1 MVTMETK
8 KRKALEAAG
17 WKFGD
22 AEDFLEMSADE
33 RQLLETRMNI
43 AAAIK
48 RQRETGAL
56 SQKELGARMKTSQPR
71 IARIERAASDVS
83 LDQLLRT
90 FTAAGGKIVVKTA
103 KAKPGKGKQRKTSN
117 PIVLEVVMS
126 E

>member
-1 MVTMETK
+1 
-8 KRKALEAAG
+8 
-17 WKFGD
+17 
-22 AEDFLEMSADE
+22 MSADE

-48 RQRETGAL
+48 RQREAGAL

-71 IARIERAASDVS
+71 IAQIERAASDVS

-103 KAKPGKGKQRKTSN
+103 KARPGKGKHRKTN
-117 PIVLEVVMS
+117 DPIVLEVVMT